1 MNFPRA
7 RVKREEKRKTRT
19 EPWVERKPENK
30 EQDYEGDKRVQGDW
44 EEHISSVS
52 ELLSFCFSL

>member
-1 MNFPRA
+1 M
-7 RVKREEKRKTRT
+7 RT